1 MIPYIQ
7 INERMGR
14 ETLEIACGGVDSSPA
29 HRTSRDVWA
38 RGECPIVNRSRMVS
52 LSREDNK
59 KKKSVKVRS
68 HQTRMKHYAQIIY
81 MLSQCKD
88 AIDNPA
94 ELFERFAPVEKSALW
109 RIFAPR

>member
-1 MIPYIQ
+1 
-7 INERMGR
+7 MGR
-14 ETLEIACGGVDSSPA
+14 ETLEIVCGGVDSSPA
-29 HRTSRDVWA
+29 HRTSRAVWA

-52 LSREDNK
+52 LSWEDN

-68 HQTRMKHYAQIIY
+68 HQTRMKRYVQIY

-88 AIDNPA
+88 AIDIPA
-94 ELFERFAPVEKSALW
+94 ALFERFAPVEKSALW